1 MVTDVPIEHAGRA
14 PVVKSARTPRSRSRS
29 IHISIWVG
37 FVVLMLALPL
47 SAYAWTR
54 YQYFS
59 GTSNYGWYYG
69 EETAGY
75 QPREYNEA
83 FHSEDDEWQV
93 TYYLSN
99 DSTVLATIASYS
111 DPVDLGATG
120 TSVYSA
126 CQVIDPESTGQPF
139 DCATTV
145 T

>member
-1 MVTDVPIEHAGRA
+1 MITEVPIEHVGYPPTLGDSR
-14 PVVKSARTPRSRSRS
+14 VPRSRSRR
-29 IHISIWVG
+29 IRVLIWVS

-59 GTSNYGWYYG
+59 GTSSYGYYYG
-69 EETAGY
+69 EETSGH

-93 TYYLSN
+93 SYYLSN
-99 DSTVLATIASYS
+99 GGLLAAAASYS
-111 DPVDLGATG
+111 DPIGLSATSD
-120 TSVYSA
+120 SVYSV
-126 CQVIDPESTGQPF
+126 CQVIDPESTGEPF

-145 T
+145 P

>member
-1 MVTDVPIEHAGRA
+1 VVTDVPIEHAGSAPNVKPARA
-14 PVVKSARTPRSRSRS
+14 PRSRSRNVRTL
-29 IHISIWVG
+29 IWVG
-37 FVVLMLALPL
+37 FVGLMLALPL

-75 QPREYNEA
+75 QNRVYNEA
-83 FHSEDDEWQV
+83 FHSEDDEWQI

-99 DSTVLATIASYS
+99 DYTVLATGASYS
-111 DPVDLGATG
+111 DPIYMGASG
-120 TSVYSA
+120 ASVFSA

-145 T
+145 S

>member
-1 MVTDVPIEHAGRA
+1 MEVPIAHAGCPPTLNAARA
-14 PVVKSARTPRSRSRS
+14 PRSRSRS
-29 IHISIWVG
+29 TRVLIWVG
-37 FVVLMLALPL
+37 FIVLMLALPL

-59 GTSNYGWYYG
+59 GTSGYGYYYG
-69 EETAGY
+69 EETGGY

-83 FHSEDDEWQV
+83 FHSTDDEWQV
-93 TYYLSN
+93 TYFLSN
-99 DSTVLATIASYS
+99 DTSILAAAASYS
-111 DPVDLGATG
+111 DPIDLGSTT

-145 T
+145 P